1 MEWGKL
7 SAPDVSVIEWQN
19 QSLFLQVIPESRAA
33 DDYKYID
40 KLSKWSFNYCSW
52 LFKNILLILYK
63 SVIKLI
69 FLYYFLKV
77 FQFFKVPLA
86 FWRAC
91 G

>member
-1 MEWGKL
+1 MEWGKW
-7 SAPDVSVIEWQN
+7 SVPEVSVIEWQN
-19 QSLFLQVIPESRAA
+19 QSLSLQVIPESRAA

-40 KLSKWSFNYCSW
+40 KLSEWSFSYYSW

-63 SVIKLI
+63 PVIKFI

-77 FQFFKVPLA
+77 FHFFKAPLA